1 MSSIPDREAW
11 ITLALTP
18 GIGPARFL
26 ALLRAFGSPDGA
38 QAAPF
43 AFLCAV
49 PGISR
54 ACATAIK
61 EGAQR
66 RWGAVALEGVEKL
79 GARALL
85 FGEAGYPELLKEIA
99 DPPMVLF
106 GWGRTDLLTEPSR
119 APAAGPER
127 SEGRD
132 LVGARTGTQG
142 LEGPSVAALPQEGSD
157 ASSSD
162 HASVRPSA
170 PAPERPSAAAIVG
183 TRHPTQYGVDVTKAA
198 ARASAEAGIA
208 VVSGMARGCDA
219 IAHQAAL
226 EAGGAT
232 IGVLGNGFGVVYPAA
247 NRMLYERVRDEGL
260 LLTEFPPGERPH
272 AGSFPRRNRIIS
284 GLARATLVVEA
295 GGTSGALLTAGFA
308 LDQGRD
314 VLAVPGP
321 ITSLASIGTNRL
333 IRDGATPY
341 LGSGDLVGLY
351 PEFRVASSELRGA
364 LEDARNS
371 RLATRDSLLSTP
383 DPLLRHVPPDGAL
396 LDTIVDASGWPVAQV
411 LDRLLEFE
419 LEGRVEQ
426 RPGRVF
432 RRMS

>member
-1 MSSIPDREAW
+1 MTTSTNDREAW

-18 GIGPARFL
+18 GIGPARFQSL
-26 ALLRAFGSPDGA
+26 IRAFGSPLGA
-38 QAAPF
+38 QSAPF

-61 EGAQR
+61 EGAVR
-66 RWGAVALEGVEKL
+66 RWGAVALEGVERL
-79 GARALL
+79 GARAVL
-85 FGEAGYPELLKEIA
+85 FDDAEYPELLREIA

-106 GWGRTDLLTEPSR
+106 AWGRTEFFVEPSR
-119 APAAGPER
+119 AEARDLAGARGGSR
-127 SEGRD
+127 SE
-132 LVGARTGTQG
+132 A
-142 LEGPSVAALPQEGSD
+142 GPSVALLPQEGS
-157 ASSSD
+157 
-162 HASVRPSA
+162 SA
-170 PAPERPSAAAIVG
+170 VLPADPPTGLPACAAIVG
-183 TRHPTQYGVDVTKAA
+183 TRHPTQYGVDVTKSA
-198 ARASAEAGIA
+198 ARACAGAGIA

-219 IAHQAAL
+219 IAHQAVL
-226 EAGGAT
+226 DAGGT
-232 IGVLGNGFGVVYPAA
+232 TVGVLGNGFGVIYPAA
-247 NRMLYERVRDEGL
+247 NRALYERVRAEGV
-260 LLTEFPPGERPH
+260 LLTEFAPGERPH

-295 GGTSGALLTAGFA
+295 GETSGALITAGFA
-308 LDQGRD
+308 LDQGRE

-321 ITSLASIGTNRL
+321 ITSLQSVGTNRL
-333 IRDGATPY
+333 LRDGATPY
-341 LGSGDLVGLY
+341 LGSGDLLGLY
-351 PEFRVASSELRGA
+351 SDVEGGGSRVPSGETQVRA
-364 LEDARNS
+364 NPP
-371 RLATRDSLLSTP
+371 LSTL

-432 RRMS
+432 RRLS

>member
-1 MSSIPDREAW
+1 MTEINREAW
-11 ITLALTP
+11 LTLALTP
-18 GIGPARFL
+18 GVGPARFH
-26 ALLRAFGSPDGA
+26 ALLKSFGSPDGA
-38 QAAPF
+38 HSAPF

-61 EGAQR
+61 EGAR
-66 RWGAVALEGVEKL
+66 GRL
-79 GARALL
+79 GARALEQCAKLDAQVIL
-85 FGEAGYPELLKEIA
+85 FCDENFPSHLKEIA
-99 DPPMVLF
+99 DPPMALF
-106 GWGRTDLLTEPSR
+106 AWGRTELLGEPSR
-119 APAAGPER
+119 ADAACPER

-132 LVGARTGTQG
+132 LAGERSNEPGRV
-142 LEGPSVAALPQEGSD
+142 GPSVAVLPRDGS
-157 ASSSD
+157 
-162 HASVRPSA
+162 
-170 PAPERPSAAAIVG
+170 ERGGVPPMAAIVG
-183 TRHPTQYGVDVTKAA
+183 TRHPTQYGVDVTKSA
-198 ARASAEAGIA
+198 ARGCAESGVV

-226 EAGGAT
+226 DAGGTT
-232 IGVLGNGFGVVYPAA
+232 IAVLGNGFGIIYPAA
-247 NRMLYERVRDEGL
+247 NRKLYERTRAEGL
-260 LLTEFPPGERPH
+260 LVTECPPGERPH

-284 GLARATLVVEA
+284 GLARATLVIEA
-295 GGTSGALLTAGFA
+295 GETSGALITAGFA

-321 ITSLASIGTNRL
+321 ITSLNSIGTNRL

-341 LGSGDLVGLY
+341 LGCGDLVGLF
-351 PEFRVASSELRGA
+351 PGVESQELRVGPNDGRRRT
-364 LEDARNS
+364 L
-371 RLATRDSLLSTP
+371 DSGLSTL
-383 DPLLRHVPPDGAL
+383 DPLLRHVPTDGAL

-432 RRMS
+432 RRLS

>member
-1 MSSIPDREAW
+1 MTTSMNDREAW
-11 ITLALTP
+11 LTLALTP

-54 ACATAIK
+54 ACATAVRASARERI
-61 EGAQR
+61 GAQ
-66 RWGAVALEGVEKL
+66 ALEALERIGAGV
-79 GARALL
+79 LL
-85 FGEAGYPELLKEIA
+85 FSDKEYPAPLREIS

-106 GWGRTDLLTEPSR
+106 CWGGRTEAKRL
-119 APAAGPER
+119 ER
-127 SEGRD
+127 
-132 LVGARTGTQG
+132 
-142 LEGPSVAALPQEGSD
+142 LERLSTPQ
-157 ASSSD
+157 
-162 HASVRPSA
+162 V
-170 PAPERPSAAAIVG
+170 AIVG
-183 TRHPTQYGVDVTKAA
+183 TRHPTQYGVDVTKGA
-198 ARASAEAGIA
+198 ARACAEAGIT

-219 IAHQAAL
+219 IAHQTAL
-226 EAGGAT
+226 EGGGTT

-308 LDQGRD
+308 LDQGRE

-351 PEFRVASSELRGA
+351 PESKAEGQELCATGPVS
-364 LEDARNS
+364 ARAERTTLNS
-371 RLATRDSLLSTP
+371 RLSMD

-432 RRMS
+432 RRLS